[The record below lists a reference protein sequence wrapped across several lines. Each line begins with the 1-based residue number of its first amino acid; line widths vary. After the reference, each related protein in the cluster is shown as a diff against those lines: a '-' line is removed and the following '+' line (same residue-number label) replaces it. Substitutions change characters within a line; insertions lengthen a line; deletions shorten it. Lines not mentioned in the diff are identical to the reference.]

1 MFRSAHRLPRPRA
14 LSAAAA
20 AATAAY
26 PQCSGPGGRDGDARG
41 AGRGGAK
48 RSRAQGGRGPGRGA
62 AAPRGKSVG
71 VTLGGV
77 NLSAAETEGEPEE
90 KWGRRGA
97 NRDLPGAGRGG
108 LGWAALPYPLGCAS
122 GQGLFV
128 WGRSS
133 LYPLQMAAHYFITRA
148 YFVVSSR
155 VIVRFQ
161 NRDKRRAWGRLSM
174 NQR

>member
-1 MFRSAHRLPRPRA
+1 M
-14 LSAAAA
+14 
-20 AATAAY
+20 
-26 PQCSGPGGRDGDARG
+26 
-41 AGRGGAK
+41 
-48 RSRAQGGRGPGRGA
+48 
-62 AAPRGKSVG
+62 G

-97 NRDLPGAGRGG
+97 NTCLGLAGVDSG
-108 LGWAALPYPLGCAS
+108 GWAALPYPLGCTS

-128 WGRSS
+128 WGHSS
-133 LYPLQMAAHYFITRA
+133 LYPLQMVAHYFITHA

-161 NRDKRRAWGRLSM
+161 NRDKRRSWDRFQ